1 MAHGERAA
9 VEKLVTEQM
18 GAAAQLSVPLDVQ
31 IGIGTSW
38 YEAGH

>member
-1 MAHGERAA
+1 

-18 GAAAQLSVPLDVQ
+18 GAAAKLTVPLDVQ
-31 IGIGTSW
+31 IGIGSSW